1 LENQR
6 LTILKMLERGR
17 LTAEEALRLLE
28 ALDATGGT
36 GRHRVRGA
44 AAAGPA
50 PRLRLSL
57 VELDTGRSRAE
68 AVLPAS
74 LVEFFLRLGLLGPGG
89 TFRVAGQRLSGD
101 LLLDALRE
109 GATGRILAVT
119 DHDQNVRVEVFL
131 E

>member
-1 LENQR
+1 MENQR
-6 LTILKMLERGR
+6 LTILRMLERGR

-28 ALDATGGT
+28 ALDAPGGS

-44 AAAGPA
+44 APA
-50 PRLRLSL
+50 RRLRLSL

-89 TFRVAGQRLSGD
+89 TFRIAGQRLSGD

-109 GATGRILAVT
+109 GATGRILDVT
-119 DHDQNVRVEVFL
+119 DHDQNVRVEIFL